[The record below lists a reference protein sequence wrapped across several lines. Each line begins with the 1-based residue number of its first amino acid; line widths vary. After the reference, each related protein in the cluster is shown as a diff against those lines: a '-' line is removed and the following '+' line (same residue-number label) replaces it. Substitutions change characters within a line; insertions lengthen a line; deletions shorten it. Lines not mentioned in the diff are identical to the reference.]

1 MLKESELVDLK
12 VSEGDAHLEGMKRY
26 SEFLSLHRELLKS
39 SSYARHVKGTKQEA
53 VSTLHYVYM
62 YNHWFPKYTHSHV
75 MCIPNRCRTARERE
89 GLQTCV

>member
-39 SSYARHVKGTKQEA
+39 SSYARHVKGMKHEA
-53 VSTLHYVYM
+53 VSTLCYV
-62 YNHWFPKYTHSHV
+62 YNHWFPKYTHSV
-75 MCIPNRCRTARERE
+75 MSCAY
-89 GLQTCV
+89 